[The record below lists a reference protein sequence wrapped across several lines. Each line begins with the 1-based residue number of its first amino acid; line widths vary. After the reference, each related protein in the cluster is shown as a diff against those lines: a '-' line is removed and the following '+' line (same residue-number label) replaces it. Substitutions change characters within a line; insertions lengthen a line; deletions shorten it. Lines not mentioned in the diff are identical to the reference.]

1 MRRLA
6 TALAS
11 AFAAAVVAGLAW
23 ALMFMQFTEVPG
35 EVLYPADWRS
45 LSLDAQNE
53 WLIAHSVTISGF
65 QALRHV
71 VENVPAFA
79 PQLLGF
85 FGLLFATAVG
95 ALALNWFLQHRAP

>member
-1 MRRLA
+1 
-6 TALAS
+6 
-11 AFAAAVVAGLAW
+11 
-23 ALMFMQFTEVPG
+23 MFMQFTEVPG
-35 EVLYPADWRS
+35 EVLYPPGWRS
-45 LSLDAQNE
+45 LSIDAQNE

-85 FGLLFATAVG
+85 FALLFVTTLAT
-95 ALALNWFLQHRAP
+95 LALNWFLQHRAP